1 KYNPG
6 FQIYHYDEDFYE
18 RFTEIRLGED
28 IMNRLNAIRRRL
40 VSYIVLLGILSAM
53 GLMVDISGREVQ
65 KAVETLEMK
74 NRQVSSAAL

>member
-1 KYNPG
+1 
-6 FQIYHYDEDFYE
+6 
-18 RFTEIRLGED
+18 
-28 IMNRLNAIRRRL
+28 MNRLNAIRRRL